1 MPSKPKRP
9 KPSCKNH
16 YVPVWYQN
24 GFQLGQN
31 QNWLLDISE
40 HQLRPDGTPIVF
52 APRMRPAKACFW
64 ESELYVTR
72 FGEMINDEVETV
84 LFQEIDNHGSDAVR
98 AFVDGDERAMHY
110 QLESLLSYLGAQ
122 KLRTPGLVRVH

>member
-1 MPSKPKRP
+1 MSA
-9 KPSCKNH
+9 
-16 YVPVWYQN
+16 
-24 GFQLGQN
+24 L
-31 QNWLLDISE
+31 
-40 HQLRPDGTPIVF
+40 T
-52 APRMRPAKACFW
+52 
-64 ESELYVTR
+64 
-72 FGEMINDEVETV
+72 GENPTV